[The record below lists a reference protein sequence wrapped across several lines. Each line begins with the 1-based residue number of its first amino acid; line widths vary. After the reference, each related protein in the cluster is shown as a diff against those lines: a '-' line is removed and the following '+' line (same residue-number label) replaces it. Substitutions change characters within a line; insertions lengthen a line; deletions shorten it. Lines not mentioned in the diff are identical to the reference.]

1 MKKNLKKI
9 LVPFILMVVFNLGA
23 FYFAIGDNFAEG
35 YSPHLGIIFI
45 SGLLFGPYGAIGS
58 VLGNTLCD
66 LIRGYSA
73 GLTFTSEIISLAIS
87 ILAYKL
93 WYGKYKSRK
102 IITTPKLNDTN
113 QILLFIGI
121 IFICAAIYSIVNK
134 KLLYLF
140 QPETMHITFLV
151 GVRYFINFVNSAFIF
166 GIIGILISKYIDFIH
181 IPKKSEKKYNKKLY
195 EILGMSLIALTIIIA
210 ISDFYFK
217 NVNSS
222 IMIAEILIIT
232 GLLITYL
239 TKPITAEVTEIPYNT
254 IPERIMNIFLI
265 TSLIILIIG
274 YVIVSDD
281 VLAFALDAYLP
292 INLGEVIILVFLA
305 MDIFFIIFF
314 IPSFL
319 VLKYIE
325 NNVINPIV
333 SFSRIEKFIKKGDR
347 IESDGLVKVYSEYV
361 NQDDEIGMLA
371 RSYTS
376 LINYTNEY
384 IENIHQIEGEKQKI
398 EAELRI
404 AEKIQKSNLPT
415 ERIANENY
423 CIFGFSQPAKEVGGD
438 FYDYY
443 ELDDDNVAVVIGD
456 ASGKGIPAAIL
467 STIAQSIIKQ
477 LLKTERDPSKVMY
490 LLNNQLCEN
499 NSESMFIT
507 LWLGIYNTKTKMLT
521 FSNAGHNTPVIMEDG
536 KFKSI
541 EVDTGIALGIWED
554 YEFIKEEI
562 PICNKMILYTD
573 GITDAMNSDEEF
585 YGENKLIDFLNNHN
599 SENKIVTKLLE
610 DINKFT
616 GSEEQFDDMTL
627 VILNKHD

>member
-181 IPKKSEKKYNKKLY
+181 IPKKSAKKYNKKLY

-222 IMIAEILIIT
+222 IIIAEILIIA

-398 EAELRI
+398 KAELRI

-443 ELDDDNVAVVIGD
+443 ELDDDNVAIVIGD

-562 PICNKMILYTD
+562 PICNRMVLYTD

-616 GSEEQFDDMTL
+616 GPEEQFDDMTL